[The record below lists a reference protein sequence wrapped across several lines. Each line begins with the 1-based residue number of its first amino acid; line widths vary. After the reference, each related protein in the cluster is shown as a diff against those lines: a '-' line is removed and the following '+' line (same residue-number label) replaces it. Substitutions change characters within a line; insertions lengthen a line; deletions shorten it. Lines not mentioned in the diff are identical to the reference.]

1 MTKKERN
8 DSEQEQ
14 ADAAEA
20 IDILRA
26 IRKSMRWTYG
36 TNETEAEQANMQ
48 QTIPAGHIIPSD
60 TGAVG
65 RLCKLLD
72 RLEEAKA
79 PEAAAVPYGAGDI
92 GEGRWPEANRKLDSG
107 EIIEITKEFFDYYLG
122 ALPPVH
128 MGRWVRLQNGR
139 AVRAEFGFAEGAEQI
154 RAFWS
159 EGPKFYAAQTNQVN
173 Y

>member
-14 ADAAEA
+14 ADVTEA

-26 IRKSMRWTYG
+26 IRKSLIWTYG
-36 TNETEAEQANMQ
+36 GGTSESKSS
-48 QTIPAGHIIPSD
+48 PAGHIIPSE

-79 PEAAAVPYGAGDI
+79 PEAAAVPYGEGDI
-92 GEGRWPEANRKLDSG
+92 GAGRWPEAHKKLDSG
-107 EIIEITKEFFDYYLG
+107 ETIEITQKFFNYFHEV
-122 ALPPVH
+122 LPPVG
-128 MGRWVRLQNGR
+128 MGRWVRLRNGR
-139 AVRAEFGFAEGAEQI
+139 EIRSAFEFAEGAERI
-154 RAFWS
+154 TAYWIEDSR
-159 EGPKFYAAQTNQVN
+159 FYAAQTNQVN

>member
-14 ADAAEA
+14 ADVTEA

-26 IRKSMRWTYG
+26 IRKSLIWTYG
-36 TNETEAEQANMQ
+36 GGTSESKPS
-48 QTIPAGHIIPSD
+48 PAGHIIPSE

-79 PEAAAVPYGAGDI
+79 PEAAAVPYGEGDI